1 MLIFIPFG
9 IIAVLYILSNNK
21 YETELER
28 LNKKDYPL
36 KDFLPMGFY
45 AMDLIKYK
53 YRSKYD
59 QKINL
64 ILLEIYGVEE
74 VIFNSRVH
82 WARHIAFFLV
92 ALLFCGVLSLDA
104 ESDNTVVMLMFLGIG
119 IVFPYLDIKKKL
131 DKKRIQMQIDF
142 PDFLNKL
149 TLLVGAGMTVSSA
162 WSKIVEETNS
172 DRPLYR
178 EMEKVYFEVR
188 SGKSEIEAYERFAK
202 RCRMPVVTKFVSVLL
217 QNLRKGSGELIK
229 VLDSLS
235 DECWEMRK
243 NAAKRI
249 GEEASTKMML
259 PMMIMLAGIFIVI
272 FTPILLEFQNM

>member
-1 MLIFIPFG
+1 MLIFIVFV
-9 IIAVLYILSNNK
+9 IIGTLFLLSNNK
-21 YETELER
+21 YNCELEHIEKR
-28 LNKKDYPL
+28 EYPL

-45 AMDLIKYK
+45 VMDLIKYR

-59 QKINL
+59 KKVNL
-64 ILLEIYGVEE
+64 ILLEIYGPEH
-74 VIFNSRVH
+74 VIFHLRAY
-82 WARHIAFFLV
+82 WASHVAFFLV
-92 ALLFCGVLSLDA
+92 ALLFCGVISLDG
-104 ESDNTVVMLMFLGIG
+104 ESGNAVVMLMFLIAGTSIP
-119 IVFPYLDIKKKL
+119 FLDLKKKL
-131 DKKRIQMQIDF
+131 EKKHTQMQIDF

-162 WSKIVEETNS
+162 WSKIVEETKS
-172 DRPLYR
+172 DRPLHK

-188 SGKSEIEAYERFAK
+188 SGKSETESYENFAK

-217 QNLRKGSGELIK
+217 QNLRKGSGEIIK

-243 NAAKRI
+243 NTAKRI
-249 GEEASTKMML
+249 GEEASTKMMF

-272 FTPILLEFQNM
+272 LTPILLEFRNM